1 MSLFRTTLRA
11 ARILILV
18 PFLFFGLKSF
28 AQSPRSKADFDMG
41 WRFNLGDVKGGEEPG
56 LNDAKWRALN
66 LPHDWS
72 IEGKFDKNSPATVE
86 GGALT
91 GGLGW
96 YRKTF
101 TVPASSKDKMVYID
115 FDGVYWNSTVWI
127 NGHKLGFRPNGYISF
142 RYDMT
147 PYLKFGGKNVIA
159 VKVDNSVQPNSRWYS
174 GSGIYRHVWLETTDK
189 LAIDHWGTYVTTPEV
204 TDHSATIDLNI
215 VVKNNMAGDDSK
227 SLPMELQSTL
237 YDAKGNSIGSAVSK
251 NLTINYAGAATLFDQ
266 KISII
271 NPSLWSVDNP
281 YLYRIVTKVITG
293 GKVTDE
299 YTTPL
304 GIRYFNFDADK
315 GFSLNGKPMKILGVC
330 DHHDLG
336 SLGAALNNRAL
347 QRQLEMLKAM
357 GCNGIRTSHNPPA
370 PELLDLADKMGFIVM
385 DEAFDCWEV
394 GKVKYDYH
402 LFFKEW
408 HKRDLED
415 QVLRDRN
422 HPSVMIWSI
431 GNEIP
436 QQGDPRSLTLAPE
449 LAGIVHSLDKTR
461 PITTANDRPD
471 TSNKIIQ
478 SGALDLIGYN
488 YHEFNYAGFH
498 DRYPGKKFI
507 ATETT
512 SGLET
517 RGHYDMPSDSIRV
530 WPNRW
535 DKPFTDG
542 NPDNTVSAYDNVRPA
557 WGSTHEATWKVMKKY
572 DFLSGMFIWTGWD
585 YLGEPTP
592 YKWPSRSSY
601 FGIIDLAGFPKDIYY
616 MYQSEW
622 TDKTVLH
629 ILPHWNWEPGKTI
642 DVWAFYNHADE
653 VELFLN
659 GKSLGTKKKE
669 GDDLHVMW
677 RVKYEPGTLKAVS
690 RKDGKIVKTEVIHTA
705 GKPAKIQLVADR
717 KNIKANGKDLSFVTV
732 RILDKDGNVVPTA
745 DNLVNF
751 KLNGNAFIAG
761 VDNGSETD
769 HDPFKANY
777 RHAFNGLALAIL
789 QSNGKPGNITLD
801 ASSKGLTGATLVIN
815 SK

>member
-1 MSLFRTTLRA
+1 MRSILTSFKA
-11 ARILILV
+11 AFALLAFICFSV
-18 PFLFFGLKSF
+18 NGF
-28 AQSPRSKADFDMG
+28 AQSPRTRADFDMG
-41 WRFNLGDVKGGEEPG
+41 WHFHLGDIPG
-56 LNDAKWRALN
+56 AQAPALKDAAWRTLN

-72 IEGKFDKNSPATVE
+72 IEGKFSKDNPATPE
-86 GGALT
+86 GGALP
-91 GGLGW
+91 GGIGW

-101 TVPASSKDKMVYID
+101 TVPAASKNKKVYID
-115 FDGVYWNSTVWI
+115 FDGVYQKSTVWL
-127 NGHKLGFRPNGYISF
+127 NGHELGFRPNGYISF
-142 RYDMT
+142 EYDMT
-147 PYLKFGGKNVIA
+147 PYLNFGGKNTIA

-174 GSGIYRHVWLETTDK
+174 GSGIYRNVWLVTTDK

-204 TDHSATIDLNI
+204 SDAAATIHLETRIKNSTGKSAKVMLSTSVYNAAGKEVGSSTSSVTITDKSAEAKQDLNI
-215 VVKNNMAGDDSK
+215 TK
-227 SLPMELQSTL
+227 PE
-237 YDAKGNSIGSAVSK
+237 
-251 NLTINYAGAATLFDQ
+251 
-266 KISII
+266 
-271 NPSLWSVDNP
+271 LWSVDHP
-281 YLYRIVTKVITG
+281 YLYNIVTKVIAN
-293 GKVTDE
+293 GKAIDR

-315 GFSLNGKPMKILGVC
+315 GFSLNGKHLKILGVC

-336 SLGAALNNRAL
+336 SLGAAVNYRAL
-347 QRQLEMLKAM
+347 ERQLQMLKEM
-357 GCNGIRTSHNPPA
+357 GCNGIRTSHNPPT

-385 DEAFDCWEV
+385 DEAFDCWER

-402 LFFKEW
+402 LYFKEW
-408 HKRDLED
+408 HKRDLQD
-415 QVLRDRN
+415 QILRDRN
-422 HPSVMIWSI
+422 HPSVIIWSI

-436 QQGDPRSLTLAPE
+436 QQGDTSALRVAPE
-449 LAGIVHSLDKTR
+449 LAAIVHSLDLTR

-471 TSNKIIQ
+471 TSNKIIK

-517 RGHYDMPSDSIRV
+517 RGFYQMPSDSIMR
-530 WPNRW
+530 WPTSR
-535 DKPFTDG
+535 DYKTKAKM
-542 NPDNTVSAYDNVRPA
+542 NPDNMVSAYDNVSPP
-557 WGSTHEATWKVMKKY
+557 WGSTHEETWKVMKKY

-585 YLGEPTP
+585 YMGEPTP
-592 YKWPSRSSY
+592 YSWPSRSSY
-601 FGIIDLAGFPKDIYY
+601 FGIIDLAGFPKDVYY

-629 ILPHWNWEPGKTI
+629 ILPHWNWTPGQTI
-642 DVWAFYNHADE
+642 DVWAYYNHADE

-659 GKSLGTKKKE
+659 GKSMGIKKKQ

-677 RVKYEPGTLKAVS
+677 RLKYEPGTLKAVS

-705 GKPAKIQLVADR
+705 GKPAKIELIADR
-717 KNIKANGKDLSFVTV
+717 KNIKADGKDLSFVTV
-732 RILDKDGNVVPTA
+732 KILDKDGNMVPMA

-751 KLNGNAFIAG
+751 KISGNGSIKAT
-761 VDNGSETD
+761 DNGCETD
-769 HDPFKANY
+769 HDSFQTKD

-789 QSNGKPGNITLD
+789 QSNRKPGSITLT
-801 ASSKGLTGATLVIN
+801 ASSKGLADATVVIN